1 MHKPDSKIVVY
12 RFCRVVFGL
21 NASPFLLN
29 ATLRHHI
36 LKYKDVDPDFLRKMI
51 DSFYVDD
58 LVTGEK
64 DAGDAFQLYEKSKQR
79 MAEGGF
85 KLRKWLTNDK
95 ALRDRI
101 EQNENPSNAKGKDD
115 DEETFAKIALGTG
128 SEIEKGCH
136 KVLGLPWDLE
146 SDSISF
152 SFEKLVERARGMRP
166 TKRNLLSL
174 LAGLFDPL
182 AVNSPMIVPMKM
194 LFQTLCCEKRDW
206 DDA

>member
-1 MHKPDSKIVVY
+1 MY

-36 LKYKDVDPDFLRKMI
+36 SKYKDVDPEFVRRMI
-51 DSFYVDD
+51 ESFYVDD

-64 DAGDAFQLYEKSKQR
+64 DTGNAFQLYVKSKLR

-101 EQNENPSNAKGKDD
+101 EQNENPSNAKGKND

-128 SEIEKGCH
+128 S
-136 KVLGLPWDLE
+136 V
-146 SDSISF
+146 
-152 SFEKLVERARGMRP
+152 KLRRVVIRY
-166 TKRNLLSL
+166 
-174 LAGLFDPL
+174 
-182 AVNSPMIVPMKM
+182 
-194 LFQTLCCEKRDW
+194 
-206 DDA
+206 